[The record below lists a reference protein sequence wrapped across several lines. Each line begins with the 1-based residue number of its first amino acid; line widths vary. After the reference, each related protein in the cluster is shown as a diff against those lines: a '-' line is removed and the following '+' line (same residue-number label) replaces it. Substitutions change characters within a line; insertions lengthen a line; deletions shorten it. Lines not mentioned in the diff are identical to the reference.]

1 MVLQQRRRTDD
12 KRALRHTNKRQ
23 QQQLGGASPVVE
35 VHDGL
40 ESAAAPRGDVSLEA
54 RQQRRHHVHSVLSA
68 LSESI

>member
-1 MVLQQRRRTDD
+1 MVLKQRWRTDD
-12 KRALRHTNKRQ
+12 KRSLRHTNQRRQ
-23 QQQLGGASPVVE
+23 QPGGASPVVE

-40 ESAAAPRGDVSLEA
+40 ESAAAPGGDVSLEA